1 MIKGTYGGIG
11 LCNEIF
17 LNEESKQCNFG
28 EEKQMKV
35 EFRDLENTSGMF
47 GRDQVGV
54 YVDGELMFYLTD
66 AGFANYPCDWR
77 VFAVP
82 EDYQLSSQLNEIVGN
97 VVGASNISKMK
108 QNISNNIEKLVRL
121 KTELTPLYSVSALL
135 KSGIIQSIDKEAY
148 SYGYL
153 RFNMS
158 VGFGCVNMRQP
169 ELDKLMLKLK
179 KDKDMEDVVE
189 VYTINLYTGERNVI
203 YRG

>member
-1 MIKGTYGGIG
+1 
-11 LCNEIF
+11 
-17 LNEESKQCNFG
+17 
-28 EEKQMKV
+28 MKV
-35 EFRDLENTSGMF
+35 EFHDLENTSGMF

-54 YVDGELMFYLTD
+54 YVNGELMFYLTD
-66 AGFANYPCDWR
+66 AKFANYPHDWR
-77 VFAVP
+77 VFTVP

-135 KSGIIQSIDKEAY
+135 KSGIIQSIGEEAY

-158 VGFGCVNMRQP
+158 VGFGCRIFPQP

-179 KDKDMEDVVE
+179 KENKDMEDVVE
-189 VYTINLYTGERNVI
+189 VYATNLYTGERNVI